1 VQAFEQIFLP
11 AVQRMAA
18 RLQPQVQQRT
28 TVVYLATDSAH
39 IAEHVR
45 AAEAEGRQQ
54 LAGLR
59 FLVPGGG
66 GGGGGGGGPQEMPR
80 NVWMISGGDR
90 GWGASNALGVI
101 TDVLV
106 LGRCRAVRAA
116 TLSLSLS
123 PSLSHTSPHL
133 THTHLTCAT
142 ASSVQ
147 SAPSISVVLT
157 GWLHRTIVAGC
168 WQAVIAHYRD

>member
-123 PSLSHTSPHL
+123 LPLSHTPHL
-133 THTHLTCAT
+133 TSHTRTSHALQPARCSRPHRSLSSSLAGYT
-142 ASSVQ
+142 A
-147 SAPSISVVLT
+147 PL
-157 GWLHRTIVAGC
+157 WLGAGK
-168 WQAVIAHYRD
+168 Q